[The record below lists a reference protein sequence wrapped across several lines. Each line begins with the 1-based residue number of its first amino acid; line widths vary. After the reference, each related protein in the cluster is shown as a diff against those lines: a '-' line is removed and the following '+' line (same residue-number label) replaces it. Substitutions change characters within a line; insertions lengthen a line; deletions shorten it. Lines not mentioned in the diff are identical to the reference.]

1 MTEQNIEDF
10 WTTCEEQLK
19 EYTDKFNN
27 KLGIHGFKVEYKV
40 LDKIP
45 VGLIYALIMKYQD
58 SEVHTG
64 DVLFRS
70 MYVPEEII
78 TNIKTLLHDIQT

>member
-10 WTTCEEQLK
+10 WTCEEQLK

-27 KLGIHGFKVEYKV
+27 KLGVHGFKVEYKV

-58 SEVHTG
+58 SELHTG
-64 DVLFRS
+64 DVLLRS

>member
-10 WTTCEEQLK
+10 WAMCEEQLK

-27 KLGIHGFKVEYKV
+27 KLGIHGFNVEYKV

-45 VGLIYALIMKYQD
+45 VGLIYALIMTYQE
-58 SEVHTG
+58 SELHTG
-64 DVLFRS
+64 DVLLRS
-70 MYVPEEII
+70 MYVAEEIV
-78 TNIKTLLHDIQT
+78 TNIKTLLRDIQT

>member
-1 MTEQNIEDF
+1 MSEQDIQDF

-19 EYTDKFNN
+19 LNTDKFNN
-27 KLGIHGFKVEYKV
+27 RMGVHGFKVEYIV

-58 SEVHTG
+58 SELHTG
-64 DVLFRS
+64 DVLLHS
-70 MYVPEEII
+70 MHLPEEII
-78 TNIKTLLHDIQT
+78 TNIKTLL

>member
-10 WTTCEEQLK
+10 WMMCEEQLK

-27 KLGIHGFKVEYKV
+27 KLGVHGFKVDYKV

-45 VGLIYALIMKYQD
+45 VGLIYALIMKYQGT
-58 SEVHTG
+58 ELHTG
-64 DVLFRS
+64 DVLLCS
-70 MYVPEEII
+70 MHVAEEII
-78 TNIKTLLHDIQT
+78 TNIKTLLRDIQT

>member
-10 WTTCEEQLK
+10 LRTCEEQLK

-27 KLGIHGFKVEYKV
+27 KLGVHGFKVEYKV

-58 SEVHTG
+58 SELHTG
-64 DVLFRS
+64 DVLTCS
-70 MYVPEEII
+70 MHVPEE
-78 TNIKTLLHDIQT
+78 NHNKH

>member
-1 MTEQNIEDF
+1 MSEQDIQDF

-19 EYTDKFNN
+19 LYTAKFSN
-27 KLGIHGFKVEYKV
+27 KMGVHGFKVEYQV

-58 SEVHTG
+58 SELHTG
-64 DVLFRS
+64 DVLLRS
-70 MYVPEEII
+70 MHLPEE
-78 TNIKTLLHDIQT
+78 

>member
-10 WTTCEEQLK
+10 WATCEEQLK

-27 KLGIHGFKVEYKV
+27 KLGVHGFKVEYKV

-45 VGLIYALIMKYQD
+45 VGLIYTLIMTYQE
-58 SEVHTG
+58 SELHTG
-64 DVLFRS
+64 DVLPRS
-70 MYVPEEII
+70 MHVAEEII
-78 TNIKTLLHDIQT
+78 TNIKTLLRDIQT